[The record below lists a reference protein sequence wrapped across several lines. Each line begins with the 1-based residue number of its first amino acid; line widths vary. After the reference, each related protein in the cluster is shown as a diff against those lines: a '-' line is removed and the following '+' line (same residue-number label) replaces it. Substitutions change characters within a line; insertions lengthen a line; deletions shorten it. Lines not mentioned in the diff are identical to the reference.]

1 MDEVKQSYKSED
13 DIHKRRQYRSCRMKE
28 ILECYEDYCTR
39 REKGEREDDVRLN
52 NQLQNFLTS
61 NLLQLTT
68 WFPPNKEL
76 QTDLNTHGTK
86 IDGAQFFIQIQKE
99 DND

>member
-39 REKGEREDDVRLN
+39 REKGEREDEARVN

-68 WFPPNKEL
+68 WFPPKNV
-76 QTDLNTHGTK
+76 Q
-86 IDGAQFFIQIQKE
+86 
-99 DND
+99 